1 MNKFSIIMLMKINL
15 LSPFAEH
22 TIEQEYAILCDKKN
36 NSCDEIHLLINKTGA
51 LLFDLWLT
59 LDLLLSITVDFAY
72 YEEIYENINNKIN
85 EIKNTI
91 VQISAINDPDH
102 TQDGQKLLSLI
113 QKMKHHQI
121 IRYTEILYKSI
132 SKCEN
137 ELEKNNVE

>member
-15 LSPFAEH
+15 LIPFTEH
-22 TIEQEYAILCDKKN
+22 TIQQEYALVCDKKSN
-36 NSCDEIHLLINKTGA
+36 GCYQIHSLISKTGA

-72 YEEIYENINNKIN
+72 YEEIYENINNKID

-91 VQISAINDPDH
+91 IEIKAISDITH
-102 TQDGQKLLSLI
+102 LQDTQKLLSLI

-121 IRYTEILYKSI
+121 IRYTELLYESI
-132 SKCEN
+132 SKCES
-137 ELEKNNVE
+137 ELQKK